1 MSKKPENWDC
11 FKEVGMFIRSTGL
24 GRTLL
29 TARVAK
35 IETTE
40 LVPSTLEPPQQGAKE
55 PMRMLMV
62 MQVVH
67 PVNWTV
73 RAFVDPSDLRH
84 MIKTVLMNPGLILK
98 GIKFLFSKD
107 PVYGEPG
114 AEAPRAAAVPGPTAV
129 TAPAAQSMSAAK
141 AAAGPGPIPERKGP
155 GPIPPRRQIQKI

>member
-1 MSKKPENWDC
+1 
-11 FKEVGMFIRSTGL
+11 MFIRSTGL

-29 TARVAK
+29 LARVAN
-35 IETTE
+35 IETTQV
-40 LVPSTLEPPQQGAKE
+40 VPSTLEPPKNGAVE

-84 MIKTVLMNPGLILK
+84 MIKVVLTNPMLILK

-107 PVYGEPG
+107 PVYATSATAEPTV
-114 AEAPRAAAVPGPTAV
+114 APPPGPAAETPARP
-129 TAPAAQSMSAAK
+129 APK
-141 AAAGPGPIPERKGP
+141 GGPGPIPAPAAKRGP
-155 GPIPPRRQIQKI
+155 GPIPSR

>member
-1 MSKKPENWDC
+1 
-11 FKEVGMFIRSTGL
+11 MFIRSTGL

-29 TARVAK
+29 TARVAN

-40 LVPSTLEPPQQGAKE
+40 VVPSTLDAAKPGTSE

-84 MIKTVLMNPGLILK
+84 MIKVVLTNPSLILR

-107 PVYGEPG
+107 PVYPSTEAGEHAPQVGRPVVG
-114 AEAPRAAAVPGPTAV
+114 APIA
-129 TAPAAQSMSAAK
+129 
-141 AAAGPGPIPERKGP
+141 AAAGPVPGPAMSAARRGP
-155 GPIPPRRQIQKI
+155 GPIPPR

>member
-1 MSKKPENWDC
+1 
-11 FKEVGMFIRSTGL
+11 MFIRSTGL

-29 TARVAK
+29 TARVAN

-40 LVPSTLEPPQQGAKE
+40 VVPSTLEPSKDGSAE

-84 MIKTVLMNPGLILK
+84 MVKVVFTHPGLILK
-98 GIKFLFSKD
+98 GVKFFFSKD
-107 PVYGEPG
+107 PVYAKTGTAEPVATSVAGDG
-114 AEAPRAAAVPGPTAV
+114 AR
-129 TAPAAQSMSAAK
+129 APAPPEPRK
-141 AAAGPGPIPERKGP
+141 TAGPGPIPPPPPRRGP
-155 GPIPPRRQIQKI
+155 GPIPPR

>member
-1 MSKKPENWDC
+1 
-11 FKEVGMFIRSTGL
+11 MFIRSTGL

-29 TARVAK
+29 TARVAN

-40 LVPSTLEPPQQGAKE
+40 VVPSTLEPPKDGSVE

-73 RAFVDPSDLRH
+73 RAFVEPSDLRH
-84 MIKTVLMNPGLILK
+84 MIKVVLTNPMLMLK

-107 PVYGEPG
+107 PVSSASVTAEPAAVSPPGTG
-114 AEAPRAAAVPGPTAV
+114 AEAPAKP
-129 TAPAAQSMSAAK
+129 APK
-141 AAAGPGPIPERKGP
+141 GGPGPIPTAAPRRGP
-155 GPIPPRRQIQKI
+155 GPIPPR

>member
-1 MSKKPENWDC
+1 
-11 FKEVGMFIRSTGL
+11 MFIRSTGL

-29 TARVAK
+29 TARVAD
-35 IETTE
+35 IATTE
-40 LVPSTLEPPQQGAKE
+40 LVPSTLDAAKPGARE

-84 MIKTVLMNPGLILK
+84 MIKVVLTNPSLIMK

-107 PVYGEPG
+107 PVYPATEGEHAAAPAPG
-114 AEAPRAAAVPGPTAV
+114 RPVVATPVAATAHAVAGGAASAPR
-129 TAPAAQSMSAAK
+129 
-141 AAAGPGPIPERKGP
+141 RGP
-155 GPIPPRRQIQKI
+155 GPIPPR

>member
-1 MSKKPENWDC
+1 
-11 FKEVGMFIRSTGL
+11 MFIRSTGL

-29 TARVAK
+29 TARVAN

-40 LVPSTLEPPQQGAKE
+40 LVPSTLEAAKPGARE

-84 MIKTVLMNPGLILK
+84 MIKVVLTNPSLILK
-98 GIKFLFSKD
+98 GIRFLFSKD
-107 PVYGEPG
+107 PVYPSAEEGEQAG
-114 AEAPRAAAVPGPTAV
+114 APEAGRPVV
-129 TAPAAQSMSAAK
+129 APPVA
-141 AAAGPGPIPERKGP
+141 AAAGPRRGP
-155 GPIPPRRQIQKI
+155 GPIPPR

>member
-1 MSKKPENWDC
+1 
-11 FKEVGMFIRSTGL
+11 MFIRSTGL

-29 TARVAK
+29 TSRVAN

-40 LVPSTLEPPQQGAKE
+40 VVPSTLESPKDGTTE

-73 RAFVDPSDLRH
+73 RAFIDPSDLRH
-84 MIKTVLMNPGLILK
+84 MIKVVLTNPMLILR

-107 PVYGEPG
+107 PDYSTSTTTERAVAPPPGMG
-114 AEAPRAAAVPGPTAV
+114 AEARPKDG
-129 TAPAAQSMSAAK
+129 AK
-141 AAAGPGPIPERKGP
+141 RGPGPIPTAAPKRGP
-155 GPIPPRRQIQKI
+155 GPIPPR

>member
-1 MSKKPENWDC
+1 
-11 FKEVGMFIRSTGL
+11 MFIRSTGL

-29 TARVAK
+29 TARVAN
-35 IETTE
+35 IETTDV
-40 LVPSTLEPPQQGAKE
+40 VPSTLQEPKPGETE

-84 MIKTVLMNPGLILK
+84 MIKVVLTNPSLIMR

-107 PVYGEPG
+107 PVYPSTEGEQ
-114 AEAPRAAAVPGPTAV
+114 AAAPHVGRPVVGAPVTAGAGPVPGPA
-129 TAPAAQSMSAAK
+129 MSAA
-141 AAAGPGPIPERKGP
+141 RRGP
-155 GPIPPRRQIQKI
+155 GPIPPR